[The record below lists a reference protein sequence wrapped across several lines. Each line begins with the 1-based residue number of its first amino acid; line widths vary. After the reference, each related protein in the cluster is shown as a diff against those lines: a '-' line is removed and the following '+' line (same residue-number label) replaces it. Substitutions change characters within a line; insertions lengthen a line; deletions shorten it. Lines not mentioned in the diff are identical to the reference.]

1 MIISGIS
8 PSLRPSHHDDG
19 RELLSRMLRQFLG
32 LDNVQITVDSCG
44 KPQIEG
50 VRFSISHSEE
60 LVMCSLFVPGE
71 CSSLPVLRDGNEVSL
86 DGEMFFASDAAECD
100 DIGVD
105 IELID
110 VERDEARLRSLAQ
123 RYYSEAEQK
132 FVLEREDIRE
142 RFYKVWTDKESYLKL
157 TGEGLSGI
165 RRTDTAQLGDG
176 ILRYSFRLLHGG
188 EKYSVSICLRGR

>member
-8 PSLRPSHHDDG
+8 PSVRPSHHDDG
-19 RELLSRMLRQFLG
+19 RELLSRMLGRFLG
-32 LDNVQITVDSCG
+32 IEGAEITVDSRD
-44 KPQIEG
+44 KPRIEG
-50 VRFSISHSEE
+50 VRFSISHSEG

-71 CSSLPVLRDGNEVSL
+71 GSSLPVLRDGDEVSV
-86 DGEMFFASDAAECD
+86 DGEMFFASDAEECG

-110 VERDEARLRSLAQ
+110 GGRDEARLRSLAQ
-123 RYYSEAEQK
+123 RYYSEAERE
-132 FVLEREDIRE
+132 FVLDREDMRE
-142 RFYKVWTDKESYLKL
+142 RFYRVWTDKESYLKL

-165 RRTDTAQLGDG
+165 RRADTAQLGDG
-176 ILRYSFRLLHGG
+176 ILRTSFRILHGG